1 MKPTISQNTDE
12 FKYMSY
18 TICLFFFFFLKP
30 SVGNNE
36 SALVKPVKK

>member
-1 MKPTISQNTDE
+1 MKLTISLNTDE

-18 TICLFFFFFLKP
+18 TICLFFFFKP
-30 SVGNNE
+30 SLGNNE

>member
-1 MKPTISQNTDE
+1 MKLTISQNTDE

-18 TICLFFFFFLKP
+18 TILSSFFFKP

>member
-1 MKPTISQNTDE
+1 MKLTISQNTDE
-12 FKYMSY
+12 FKHMSY
-18 TICLFFFFFLKP
+18 TILLFVKP

>member
-1 MKPTISQNTDE
+1 MKLTISQNTDA

-18 TICLFFFFFLKP
+18 TILLFFFKP
-30 SVGNNE
+30 SVRNNE

>member
-1 MKPTISQNTDE
+1 MKLTISQNTDE

-18 TICLFFFFFLKP
+18 TIVFFPKP
-30 SVGNNE
+30 SVRYNE